1 MIFDKYFLLQDSS
14 HAKIVDT
21 ERVEVA
27 DLR

>member
-1 MIFDKYFLLQDSS
+1 MKLIWYFLLQDSS

>member
-1 MIFDKYFLLQDSS
+1 MKLIWYFLLQDSS
-14 HAKIVDT
+14 HAKIVDA